1 MAEDRPPAGAM
12 LPLQTVAEAGADPEA
27 EADPVQA
34 VADREAPVLQA
45 ASEFEPVAGAGPVDQ
60 SGAAPPPTLAFE
72 TLVERQPVPV
82 QAAAVGREAEFGTV
96 AALELG
102 AESATAFG
110 SLAAFEVA
118 SAPVAAPLVGLAKGQ
133 VEAATAALE
142 FLPTTPSKL
151 VLSSPQ
157 RAASS
162 SVEAVPK
169 EESGLAYSLPK
180 VGWLCHPSRVE

>member
-1 MAEDRPPAGAM
+1 MPPLAAKSMAEDRPPAGAM

-34 VADREAPVLQA
+34 VADREVPVLQA
-45 ASEFEPVAGAGPVDQ
+45 APEFEPVAVAGAGPVDQ

-142 FLPTTPSKL
+142 FLPTTP
-151 VLSSPQ
+151 
-157 RAASS
+157 
-162 SVEAVPK
+162 
-169 EESGLAYSLPK
+169 
-180 VGWLCHPSRVE
+180 